1 MPQTV
6 THVSKKTE
14 NSKEVIKSI
23 EALRRN
29 IQFVSKEKTKKRID
43 KVTQNFTQKFDNYKT
58 NNGADLHFIVIPVSR
73 CS

>member
-29 IQFVSKEKTKKRID
+29 IQFVSKEKNKKANRQSYTELYSKIQQL
-43 KVTQNFTQKFDNYKT
+43 QNK
-58 NNGADLHFIVIPVSR
+58 
-73 CS
+73 

>member
-29 IQFVSKEKTKKRID
+29 IQFVSKEKNKKANSQSYTELYSEIQQL
-43 KVTQNFTQKFDNYKT
+43 QNK
-58 NNGADLHFIVIPVSR
+58 
-73 CS
+73 